1 MIDPETVAGIL
12 ANLDAYLGQLR
23 QLATVPREELRGD
36 LIKLGAAKYYLQVAV
51 ECCIDLANH
60 IIARQGFRSP
70 TTYADAFTVLAEQG
84 IIEDNFVPTVHQMV
98 KMRNRLVHLYW
109 EVDADL
115 LYDTLQNNLSDFD
128 RFKAA
133 VLEFVRSQQTF

>member
-12 ANLDAYLGQLR
+12 SNLDTYLGQLR
-23 QLATVPREELRGD
+23 QLATVPREELKRD
-36 LIKLGAAKYYLQVAV
+36 LIKFGAAKYYLQVAI

-60 IIARQGFRSP
+60 IIARWGFRSP
-70 TTYADAFTVLAEQG
+70 TSYADTFTVLAEQG
-84 IIEDNFVPTVHQMV
+84 IIEKDFVPTAHQMV

-115 LYDTLQNNLSDFD
+115 LYDTLQNNLGDFD

-133 VLEFVRSQQTF
+133 VLRFVQSREP